1 MLGEDRAVVA
11 ALCIADIADISHI
24 AHIAATGLDEPACP
38 LG

>member
-11 ALCIADIADISHI
+11 ARCIADIAHI